1 MHHQKQMHVLVMLMN
16 LRRRQFATIIVINVF
31 VIFSRSIIYW
41 MQNIMFLN
49 LYSTKAN
56 IRAIASFS

>member
-1 MHHQKQMHVLVMLMN
+1 MRVLLLLN
-16 LRRRQFATIIVINVF
+16 LRRRQFVTLIVINVF

-41 MQNIMFLN
+41 TQNITFLN

-56 IRAIASFS
+56 IRACIASFS